1 MNPLK
6 KIISKY
12 RILKN
17 EKEQI
22 AKNTSHRVQFYNCWD
37 QPNDDMYWSRYIKH
51 HHLLDNN
58 NLKVAV
64 FSVFGRRELIN
75 KVNADVKIFFTGENL
90 KKDRHAIYAD
100 HCLCNNDID
109 LAIGFELFEHPRYV
123 RFPLWMDYMFDPE
136 FSVSEIKDK
145 CKLLRYPSVSEKYK
159 FVSFVASAE
168 WDGLRKEMVEK
179 ISEISKVDCGG
190 RYLHNDD
197 TLLTECGDNKR
208 KYIQRY
214 FFNICPENDNAY
226 GGVTEKIFEAIS
238 CGCIPIYWGS
248 YNNPEPEVI
257 NSDAVIYWNRADGG
271 LSAIQQ
277 IRELYDSP
285 ILLREFVSQP
295 RLKDTAEEYILDTF
309 SDLERKFND
318 IFKKKDY

>member
-1 MNPLK
+1 MNLIK
-6 KIISKY
+6 KIILKY
-12 RILKN
+12 NNWLDESNQLKQN
-17 EKEQI
+17 
-22 AKNTSHRVQFYNCWD
+22 SSYRVQFYNCWD
-37 QPNDDMYWSRYIKH
+37 QPNDDMYWSRFIKH
-51 HHLLDNN
+51 HGWLDNN
-58 NLKVAV
+58 DLKVAV
-64 FSVFGRRELIN
+64 FSVFGRRDFID

-90 KKDRHAIYAD
+90 KKDRHAMFAD
-100 HCLCNNDID
+100 HCLCNKDID

-136 FSVSEIKDK
+136 FSVAEIKNK

-197 TLLTECGDNKR
+197 TLITECGDDKV

-238 CGCIPIYWGS
+238 CGCIPIYWGA
-248 YNNPEPEVI
+248 YNKPEPDVI
-257 NSDAVIYWNRADGG
+257 NSDAVIFWNRNDGG
-271 LSAIQQ
+271 KSAIKK
-277 IRELYDSP
+277 IKELYETP
-285 ILLREFVSQP
+285 QLLKEFVSQP
-295 RLKDTAEEYILDTF
+295 RLKNTAEEYILDTF
-309 SDLERKFND
+309 SDLERKFKD
-318 IFKKKDY
+318 IFTKKNY